1 MFEPTEEQARI
12 ISHEGSA
19 FVSACPGAGKT
30 RVLIERARRLLADGT
45 LGRGIAFLSFTTA
58 AISELEDRLRRE
70 KLIQTPVFPHFIG
83 TFDAFLWQFLIAPF
97 GIPGCTERPRLI
109 PDKRDKIVRPFH
121 TAQELPLKCFDRMSG
136 SGIAEELRLYRFDRN
151 PAPYE
156 AAARAIRAASLARGE
171 LDFDEARDIALS
183 RLRDPVASNVLRS
196 VFAARFREL
205 IVDEAQ
211 DCNPVDLEIIRWF
224 RDARISV
231 KVICD
236 PNQAIYGFRGGV
248 TDELEAFSKT
258 FQDRDCLPMTGNFRS
273 SQHIAKAIVAL
284 RAPSMRKNPDEALGE
299 HRDEPTHVHVLA
311 YAGIGIPASIGIQ
324 FRQLTERLELD
335 PRDCPVVSATRR
347 TGAGA
352 LGRPALDESKEL
364 SCRLAMAVSRY
375 HFSFGLGGSKEALEE
390 LHKIALELEGHTT
403 GKTYHQHIA
412 DTAITP
418 ESWRPRMLQLAE
430 SLRFDPTRYESP
442 EEWLE
447 HARALLAPYLPAGV
461 TQSINQRLRRSRD
474 LAHALSAAPSIGH
487 PAKTIHSVKGM
498 EFPGV
503 CVVISAKW
511 AKQILDFLTGDG
523 TTLSFEEARK
533 IYVGAS
539 RAKRLLVIAIPKSQ
553 SGRFVTHLRSE
564 GAGVSLSAL

>member
-1 MFEPTEEQARI
+1 M
-12 ISHEGSA
+12 
-19 FVSACPGAGKT
+19 
-30 RVLIERARRLLADGT
+30 
-45 LGRGIAFLSFTTA
+45 
-58 AISELEDRLRRE
+58 
-70 KLIQTPVFPHFIG
+70 
-83 TFDAFLWQFLIAPF
+83 
-97 GIPGCTERPRLI
+97 
-109 PDKRDKIVRPFH
+109 
-121 TAQELPLKCFDRMSG
+121 
-136 SGIAEELRLYRFDRN
+136 
-151 PAPYE
+151 
-156 AAARAIRAASLARGE
+156 
-171 LDFDEARDIALS
+171 
-183 RLRDPVASNVLRS
+183 
-196 VFAARFREL
+196 
-205 IVDEAQ
+205 VDEAQ

-418 ESWRPRMLQLAE
+418 ESWRPRMLQL
-430 SLRFDPTRYESP
+430 R
-442 EEWLE
+442 
-447 HARALLAPYLPAGV
+447 
-461 TQSINQRLRRSRD
+461 
-474 LAHALSAAPSIGH
+474 
-487 PAKTIHSVKGM
+487 
-498 EFPGV
+498 
-503 CVVISAKW
+503 
-511 AKQILDFLTGDG
+511 
-523 TTLSFEEARK
+523 
-533 IYVGAS
+533 
-539 RAKRLLVIAIPKSQ
+539 
-553 SGRFVTHLRSE
+553 
-564 GAGVSLSAL
+564 